1 VRDLL
6 DLKQAFAPG
15 VHLLIHKPA
24 SAVQIERCLRAA
36 YSATVARQRK
46 HHRESVALLA
56 SVSSRTEPFGEA
68 TVVNLSEGGA
78 KLRASVQ
85 DFVAGVSLSA
95 GDDVGVRFALPGTE
109 EMLHVDATVVWAPAD
124 TCGIRFR
131 YIPESH
137 KAAPAAMAHSVRE
150 AVDFA
155 VVASGS
161 GKPARREALPRR
173 TQRNREK
180 TKGPL
185 QAGLFISC
193 NFLTDGPWDCLEL
206 LKSTA
211 ARWAA

>member
-1 VRDLL
+1 M
-6 DLKQAFAPG
+6 
-15 VHLLIHKPA
+15 HLLIHKPA

-137 KAAPAAMAHSVRE
+137 KAAPAAMAHWVRG

-155 VVASGS
+155 VVRADPGS
-161 GKPARREALPRR
+161 LRVEKPYLGGRRGTERRQKARFRR
-173 TQRNREK
+173 AFSSLATFLLMGRG
-180 TKGPL
+180 TVW
-185 QAGLFISC
+185 SC
-193 NFLTDGPWDCLEL
+193 
-206 LKSTA
+206 
-211 ARWAA
+211 